1 MSEVWKNLLKVKS
14 IITIV
19 LTIVF
24 AAMLIVGLFVP
35 VTIPQEFVMIYT
47 AIISFY
53 FGTQYQKGVNNNEE
67 LQSSNSSDNS
77 AL

>member
-35 VTIPQEFVMIYT
+35 VVIPQEFIMIYT
-47 AIISFY
+47 TIISFY
-53 FGTQYQKGVNNNEE
+53 FGTQYQKGVNNNEQS
-67 LQSSNSSDNS
+67 QSSNSVGRST
-77 AL
+77 L